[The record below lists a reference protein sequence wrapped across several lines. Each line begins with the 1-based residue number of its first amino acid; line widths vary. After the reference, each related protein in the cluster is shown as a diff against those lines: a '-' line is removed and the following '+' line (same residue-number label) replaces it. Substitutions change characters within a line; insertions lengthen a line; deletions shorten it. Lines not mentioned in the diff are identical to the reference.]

1 MQRAPRRIPKR
12 DLVLLGGLFAVL
24 LLIPLVLFVVVI
36 PSSVP
41 LTTLSIYAAEPYGEA
56 ARQTWAAFERQN
68 PTYRADLRVGD
79 AAALTAQIERGVP
92 VDVFI
97 RAENG
102 QVSLSIPT
110 TAKQQAGAEAFIA
123 FAQSAAGATLLGR

>member
-1 MQRAPRRIPKR
+1 MQSAPRRIPKR
-12 DLVLLGGLFAVL
+12 DLILLGGLFAL
-24 LLIPLVLFVVVI
+24 LLLVPFVLFVIVI

-56 ARQTWAAFERQN
+56 ARQTWAAFERHN
-68 PTYRADLRVGD
+68 PTCRADLRVGA
-79 AAALTAQIERGVP
+79 AAALATQIERGVP

-102 QVSLSIPT
+102 QLTLTIP
-110 TAKQQAGAEAFIA
+110 ASARQWAGAAAFIA
-123 FAQSAAGATLLGR
+123 FAQSDPKSALLGR